1 MVKWGCCC
9 PRPLKRLMRPWKTW
23 LGVFQ
28 PKAYIELNWIKLN
41 SSRVNKSIETG
52 AGEICV
58 CVRVCTY
65 THMHRKLY
73 HCQHF
78 HGCKCE
84 EIQWPK
90 QKSAELNRSETQ
102 TERHRREACGR
113 MKIKEKEGR
122 AIEREEYTQRGE
134 SSVTS
139 HLPAPLSLAPLLQF
153 SPRRRKHS
161 FSLSS
166 FSTRK
171 KGQDRSK
178 RGKGGKTLTGWTTV
192 S

>member
-1 MVKWGCCC
+1 M
-9 PRPLKRLMRPWKTW
+9 
-23 LGVFQ
+23 
-28 PKAYIELNWIKLN
+28 WI
-41 SSRVNKSIETG
+41 RVLRQGQGKY
-52 AGEICV
+52 V
-58 CVRVCTY
+58 CVH
-65 THMHRKLY
+65 THPHIHTHAQEILFMTHLFFLRNWRLY

-78 HGCKCE
+78 HACKCE
-84 EIQWPK
+84 AAEIQWPK

-134 SSVTS
+134 RSVTS

-166 FSTRK
+166 FSARK
-171 KGQDRSK
+171 KGQDRGK
-178 RGKGGKTLTGWTTV
+178 RGKGKGGKKLTGWTTV

>member
-23 LGVFQ
+23 VFQ

-166 FSTRK
+166 FSARK